1 MNKALLFNT
10 ILLIIITSVI
20 FFSND
25 YHKIYALNNNN
36 NNNSTTIDLTFSLPF
51 NSHFADQ
58 AIHQKDYSVNAIP
71 FP

>member
-20 FFSND
+20 FFSSS
-25 YHKIYALNNNN
+25 YHKTFALNNNN
-36 NNNSTTIDLTFSLPF
+36 NGTITDLTFSLPF

-58 AIHQKDYSVNAIP
+58 AIHLKDFSINAIP

>member
-20 FFSND
+20 FFSSS
-25 YHKIYALNNNN
+25 YHKIYALHVDSK
-36 NNNSTTIDLTFSLPF
+36 NSTITDITFSLPF
-51 NSHFADQ
+51 NSHIADQ
-58 AIHQKDYSVNAIP
+58 AIHQKDISINAIP

>member
-10 ILLIIITSVI
+10 ILLMIITSVI
-20 FFSND
+20 FFSSS
-25 YHKIYALNNNN
+25 YHKTFALNNSHNN
-36 NNNSTTIDLTFSLPF
+36 ATITNLTFSLPF

-58 AIHQKDYSVNAIP
+58 AIHQKDISINSIP

>member
-10 ILLIIITSVI
+10 ILLMIITSVI
-20 FFSND
+20 FFSSS
-25 YHKIYALNNNN
+25 YHEIYALHINNK
-36 NNNSTTIDLTFSLPF
+36 NSTITDITFSLPF

-58 AIHQKDYSVNAIP
+58 AIHQKDVSINSIP